1 MNVFTRTTIKTLK
14 KNRMRTLVTIIGI
27 ILATAMLTAVTT
39 FISSLQNY
47 MIESVVLQSGNWH
60 GVIYELS
67 KQQAGEIVGEDEV
80 EESAAFQ
87 EIGYA
92 LLPGVAE
99 EEMGARRAPYLFI
112 LGMDKEQSLLPIR
125 LRAGRMP
132 ENDGELVVSATAM
145 SIGRANID
153 LGDTLNLEI
162 GKRFTTDEERLELTL
177 YNPIIRKEA
186 EEGSLEEPELA
197 EELVPEMERTYTVVG
212 IMESPGF
219 LDSNSS
225 AYYAVTARDEAA
237 AGKSR
242 FACYYRLHKS
252 SEVYEFTDEHMEG
265 MSYATYN
272 SELLRYQ
279 GTSSNRP
286 FMQML
291 YGLAAI
297 LILLIMTGGISLVY
311 NSFAISV
318 SDRTRQFGLLAS
330 GGATPKQLRGM
341 VLREALLVSAV
352 GIPIGIISGIVGIG
366 ITLHF
371 TGNAFYYI
379 YASAGRMHLH
389 VSWPAVVIA
398 GATALITVLI
408 SAWIPSR
415 RAARVSPME
424 AIRQAGDI
432 RVPGRVVR
440 KGKLSYRFFG
450 LEGMIA
456 GKHFSRNKRQYRTTI
471 FSLFISIVL
480 FISASSFSAYLKNSV
495 GTVESSPEYDVSV
508 YIEEAEHTGETKRI
522 LERVRDMSG
531 VDRVLYV
538 GGCNMDVY
546 FEPEQMTEE
555 YREILAFYDDID
567 GDENTRGRYRED
579 GRIALHDS
587 RILILTDEDYG
598 EYVEELGLPR
608 EEYLNLE
615 EPKLIALNQLQGY
628 MPEQQRFRLYNIM
641 KEPGQEIEMV
651 MTDYK
656 ALAEAAEKTGREPKQ
671 EEFQSLVKVTVG
683 AFAER
688 APMNLYGEW
697 GGGFS
702 VFLSESMFDRLIG
715 QDENY
720 QQGVKSTQLYI
731 QAENY
736 QEVAERLEE
745 LSLDGSFDSYF
756 FVMNEAESR
765 QTQKNLMV
773 TMDVFSYGF
782 ITLISL
788 IAVANVFNTISTGV
802 LLRRK
807 EFAVLSSVGMTPKGL
822 TRMLNYECVLYGC
835 KALLYGLPVSLFVT
849 WRIYR
854 VVERSMDTG
863 FYIPAASILIAV
875 CSVFLVVFAAMMYAR
890 SRIKGENIIDSIRQE
905 SL

>member
-14 KNRMRTLVTIIGI
+14 KNRMRTLVTVIGI

-39 FISSLQNY
+39 FISSLQHY
-47 MIESVVLQSGNWH
+47 MIESVILQAGNWH
-60 GVIYELS
+60 GAVYELS
-67 KQQAGEIVGEDEV
+67 GQQVGEIRESDEV

-92 LLPGVAE
+92 VLPGVKE
-99 EEMGARRAPYLFI
+99 EEMSTRRAPYLFV
-112 LGMDKEQSLLPIR
+112 LGMEADQSLLPLR
-125 LRAGRMP
+125 LRTGRLP
-132 ENDGELVVSATAM
+132 ENGSELVVSSTAM
-145 SIGRANID
+145 SIGKADIA
-153 LGDTLNLEI
+153 LGDTLTLEI
-162 GKRFTTDEERLELTL
+162 GRRFTTDEDHSELTL
-177 YNPIIRKEA
+177 YNPIIRKEM
-186 EEGSLEEPELA
+186 EEGSLKDPVLA
-197 EELVPEMERTYTVVG
+197 EELVPEMTRTYTVVG
-212 IMESPGF
+212 IVESPGF

-225 AYYAVTARDEAA
+225 AYYAITIGDENPLE
-237 AGKSR
+237 GSR
-242 FACYYRLHKS
+242 FACYNRLHKS
-252 SEVYEFTDEHMEG
+252 SDIYRFTDEHMAG
-265 MSYATYN
+265 NSYGTYN

-330 GGATPKQLRGM
+330 TGATPKQLRGM
-341 VLREALLVSAV
+341 VICEALLVSAV
-352 GIPIGIISGIVGIG
+352 GIPVGIVSGIGGIG
-366 ITLHF
+366 ITLQF

-379 YASAGRMHLH
+379 YASAGKMHLH
-389 VSWPAVVIA
+389 VSWPAVLIA

-432 RVPGRVVR
+432 RVPRRIAR
-440 KGKLSYRFFG
+440 KGKLAYRFFG

-456 GKHFSRNKRQYRTTI
+456 GKHFSRSKRQYRTTI

-480 FISASSFSAYLKNSV
+480 FISASSFSTYLKSSV
-495 GTVESSPEYDVSV
+495 GTVQSTPEYDISV
-508 YIEEAEHTGETKRI
+508 YIEEGENKGEAKRLLEETGNI
-522 LERVRDMSG
+522 SG

-538 GGCNMDVY
+538 GGSNMDVY
-546 FEPEQMTEE
+546 LDPEQVTED
-555 YREILAFYDDID
+555 YREILNDDMA
-567 GDENTRGRYRED
+567 GYGNMEGHRQED
-579 GRIALHDS
+579 GRLVLYDS
-587 RILILTDEDYG
+587 RILVLTDGDYE
-598 EYVEELGLPR
+598 EYVKELGLSK
-608 EEYLNLE
+608 EEY
-615 EPKLIALNQLQGY
+615 PVSGDSKVIVLNQLQGY
-628 MPEQQRFRLYNIM
+628 ISEQQRYRLFDIL
-641 KEPGQEIEMV
+641 KAPGQEIEM
-651 MTDYK
+651 MLTDYEALTK
-656 ALAEAAEKTGREPKQ
+656 AQERTGMDQKRED
-671 EEFQSLVKVTVG
+671 FQIPVNVTVG
-683 AFAER
+683 VFAER

-702 VFLSESMFDRLIG
+702 VILSESMFDSLVGSDALDLRSI
-715 QDENY
+715 
-720 QQGVKSTQLYI
+720 QLYI
-731 QAENY
+731 QAENH
-736 QEVAERLEE
+736 QQVAERLEE
-745 LSLDGSFDSYF
+745 LSLDGSYDSYF

-765 QTQKNLMV
+765 QTQKNLMM

-807 EFAVLSSVGMTPKGL
+807 EFAVLSSVGMTPTGL
-822 TRMLNYECVLYGC
+822 RRMLNYECVLYGC
-835 KALLYGLPVSLFVT
+835 KALLYGLPVSIFVT
-849 WRIYR
+849 WQIYR

-863 FYIPAASILIAV
+863 FYVPVTSILIAV
-875 CSVFLVVFAAMMYAR
+875 CSVFLVVFATMMYAR
-890 SRIKGENIIDSIRQE
+890 NRIKGENIIDSIRQE

>member
-14 KNRMRTLVTIIGI
+14 KNRMRTLVTVIGI

-39 FISSLQNY
+39 FISSLQHY
-47 MIESVVLQSGNWH
+47 MIESVILQAGNWH
-60 GVIYELS
+60 GAVYELS
-67 KQQAGEIVGEDEV
+67 GQQAGEIRKSDEV
-80 EESAAFQ
+80 EESETFQ

-92 LLPGVAE
+92 VLPGVKE
-99 EEMGARRAPYLFI
+99 EEMSTRRAPYLFV
-112 LGMDKEQSLLPIR
+112 LGMEADQSLLPLH
-125 LRAGRMP
+125 LRTGRMP
-132 ENDGELVVSATAM
+132 ENGSELVVSSTAM
-145 SIGRANID
+145 SIGKADIA
-153 LGDTLNLEI
+153 LGDTLTLEI
-162 GKRFTTDEERLELTL
+162 GRRFTTDEEHGELTL
-177 YNPIIRKEA
+177 YNPIIREEVA
-186 EEGSLEEPELA
+186 EGSLEDPMLA
-197 EELVPEMERTYTVVG
+197 EELVPEMTRTYTVVG
-212 IMESPGF
+212 IVESPGF

-225 AYYAVTARDEAA
+225 AYYAITIEDKNPLE
-237 AGKSR
+237 GSR

-252 SEVYEFTDEHMEG
+252 SDIYRFTDEHMAG
-265 MSYATYN
+265 SSYATYN

-330 GGATPKQLRGM
+330 TGATPKQLRSM
-341 VLREALLVSAV
+341 VICEALLVSVV
-352 GIPIGIISGIVGIG
+352 GIPLGIASGIGGIG

-371 TGNAFYYI
+371 TGNAFYYL
-379 YASAGRMHLH
+379 YASAGKMHLH
-389 VSWPAVVIA
+389 VSWLAVLIA
-398 GATALITVLI
+398 GVTALITVLI

-432 RVPGRVVR
+432 RVPRRIAR
-440 KGKLSYRFFG
+440 KGKLAYRFFG

-456 GKHFSRNKRQYRTTI
+456 GKHFSRSRRQYRTTI

-480 FISASSFSAYLKNSV
+480 FISASSFSAYLKSSV
-495 GTVESSPEYDVSV
+495 ATVKSSPEYDISV
-508 YIEEAEHTGETKRI
+508 YIEEGEKEGETKKI
-522 LERVRDMSG
+522 LEEARNISG

-538 GGCNMDVY
+538 GGSNMDVLIS
-546 FEPEQMTEE
+546 PEQVTED
-555 YREILAFYDDID
+555 YQEILNDDVAGY
-567 GDENTRGRYRED
+567 GDTRGRFEDD
-579 GRIALHDS
+579 GRVVLYDS
-587 RILILTDEDYG
+587 RILVLTDEDYE
-598 EYVEELGLPR
+598 EYVEELGLPK
-608 EEYLNLE
+608 EEYLNPE
-615 EPKLIALNQLQGY
+615 TCKVIALNQLQGY
-628 MPEQQRFRLYNIM
+628 IPEQQRYRLYDIL
-641 KEPGQEIEMV
+641 KETGQEIEMR
-651 MTDYK
+651 MTDYA
-656 ALAEAAEKTGREPKQ
+656 ALTEAREKTGMEQ
-671 EEFQSLVKVTVG
+671 NEGDFQISTKVTLG
-683 AFAER
+683 TFAER

-702 VFLSESMFDRLIG
+702 VILSEHMFDRLIG
-715 QDENY
+715 QEDGY
-720 QQGVKSTQLYI
+720 QQDLRSTQLYI
-731 QAENY
+731 QAKNH
-736 QEVAERLEE
+736 QQVAERLEE
-745 LSLDGSFDSYF
+745 LSLDGSYDSYF

-765 QTQKNLMV
+765 QTQKNLMM

-807 EFAVLSSVGMTPKGL
+807 EFAVLSSVGMTPTGL
-822 TRMLNYECVLYGC
+822 RRMLNCECVLYGC
-835 KALLYGLPVSLFVT
+835 KALLYGLPVSIFVT
-849 WRIYR
+849 WQIYR

-863 FYIPAASILIAV
+863 FYVPVTSILIAV
-875 CSVFLVVFAAMMYAR
+875 CSVFLVVFATMMYAR
-890 SRIKGENIIDSIRQE
+890 NRIKGENIIDSIRQE